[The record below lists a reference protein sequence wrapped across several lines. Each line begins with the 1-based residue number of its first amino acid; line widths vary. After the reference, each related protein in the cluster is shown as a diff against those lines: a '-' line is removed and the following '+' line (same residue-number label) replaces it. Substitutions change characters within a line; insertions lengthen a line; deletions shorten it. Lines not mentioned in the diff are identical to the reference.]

1 VFLLPLYRA
10 LELEEEVVEE
20 VKEGSHGTVFSSA
33 VPVTDPKGMPESC
46 ERDGERER
54 ERVRERV
61 RDRDRVRERDR

>member
-54 ERVRERV
+54 ERE
-61 RDRDRVRERDR
+61 